1 MSLIA
6 DSTTIFVYLAVLL
19 GAVFWLTA
27 VPRLQPLFRVTPAII
42 YAYFLPALSTS
53 LGITPSSST
62 AYDWMVRYLLPVS
75 LMLLMVTV
83 DVRAI
88 VRLGGKALIMMLAG
102 SLGIIVGGPIA
113 LALLGAFLPADTW
126 MGMAALSGSWIGGAP
141 NMVAIKESVGTPDSL
156 MGPIIVVDTFF
167 AYGWMGVLLFLSGFQ
182 TTLDRW
188 FRADTRD
195 IDALNDR
202 LAASDGERRPL
213 EIRDLA
219 MILGLGFGAAALCI
233 WLGEKLPPLGDPTII
248 SHTTWTV
255 VLVTTLGLALSF
267 TPARR
272 LEGVGASR
280 VGYVALYL
288 MLTAIGAQADLL
300 MVLEAPLYLLVGAV
314 WLGIHVAVLFAVAR
328 LVKAPLFFVATGSMA
343 NVGGVVSAPI
353 VASVYRRS
361 LAPVGVLM
369 GVSGYFI
376 GIYGALL
383 CAWLLSLVAGAL
395 GFIS

>member
-1 MSLIA
+1 MISEPTA
-6 DSTTIFVYLAVLL
+6 VFVYLAALL
-19 GAVFWLTA
+19 GAIFWLSGL
-27 VPRLQPLFRVTPAII
+27 PKLQPLFRITPAVI

-53 LGITPSSST
+53 LGIIPGSSP

-75 LMLLMVTV
+75 LLLLMVTV
-83 DVRAI
+83 DVRA
-88 VRLGGKALIMMLAG
+88 VMRLGGKALIMMLAG

-126 MGMAALSGSWIGGAP
+126 MGMAALAGSWIGGAP

-167 AYGWMGVLLFLSGFQ
+167 AYGWMGVLLFLSSFQ
-182 TTLDRW
+182 TRLDAW
-188 FRADTRD
+188 LGADTRE
-195 IDALNDR
+195 IDALDDR
-202 LAASDGERRPL
+202 LATSDGERRPM

-219 MILGLGFGAAALCI
+219 MILGLGFSGAALCI
-233 WLGEKLPPLGDPTII
+233 WLGDRMPMLGDPTII

-255 VLVTTLGLALSF
+255 ILVTTIGLALSF

-272 LEGVGASR
+272 LERVGASR
-280 VGYVALYL
+280 AGYLALYV
-288 MLTAIGAQADLL
+288 MLTAIGAQADL
-300 MVLEAPLYLLVGAV
+300 MQVVEAPLYLAVGV
-314 WLGIHVAVLFAVAR
+314 IWLGVHIAVLLTVAR
-328 LVKAPLFFVATGSMA
+328 VLRAPLFFVATGSMA

-376 GIYGALL
+376 GIYGALV
-383 CAWLLSLVAGAL
+383 CAWLLSLVASTL